1 MRHIIMGFFWQGE
14 EIRVY
19 LYKFV
24 GEIEIENDGK
34 FQGCITDE
42 YGGANIKGQIQ
53 DAVLEFTKKYW
64 PESRGGSEHTILY
77 RLSSQNNDAKKI
89 FHNGWRGSYK
99 ILSGD
104 ENDHGEASCMIFPR
118 S

>member
-1 MRHIIMGFFWQGE
+1 MGFFWQGE

-53 DAVLEFTKKYW
+53 D
-64 PESRGGSEHTILY
+64 TIL
-77 RLSSQNNDAKKI
+77 
-89 FHNGWRGSYK
+89 
-99 ILSGD
+99 
-104 ENDHGEASCMIFPR
+104 ENLR
-118 S
+118 K